1 MDEFED
7 ACELLSSHIGTS
19 LSKESIRDMARCIDI
34 NKDGIIDFNEFL
46 EAFRLVDPHGNH
58 FAGEAGGGG
67 GDDDSRINS
76 VANLQGVTDEL
87 QNSTANGNGTNIL

>member
-7 ACELLSSHIGTS
+7 ACELLSSHIGTT

-46 EAFRLVDPHGNH
+46 EAFRLVDPHGNS
-58 FAGEAGGGG
+58 FEGEEEL
-67 GDDDSRINS
+67 RTNS
-76 VANLQGVTDEL
+76 VAALQNVTDEME
-87 QNSTANGNGTNIL
+87 NSTANGNGANML

>member
-46 EAFRLVDPHGNH
+46 EAFRLVDPHGNQM
-58 FAGEAGGGG
+58 ADGQTC
-67 GDDDSRINS
+67 RTNS
-76 VANLQGVTDEL
+76 MSSLEGVRDGL
-87 QNSTANGNGTNIL
+87 DKSTANGNGTNIL